1 MWRSIRADWNARSVS
16 ARTGGLERAFRVPPV
31 CPHSSLTKIRVHIVS
46 STRPNL
52 PLAKPFVPDDVAHAP
67 RSRVKPTLCSG
78 CTVTDIPGAPCVT
91 NCSMN
96 GLGGP

>member
-1 MWRSIRADWNARSVS
+1 MWRSYGRIG
-16 ARTGGLERAFRVPPV
+16 TRVPCAPLV
-31 CPHSSLTKIRVHIVS
+31 CPHSYLTKIRVHIVS

-67 RSRVKPTLCSG
+67 RSRVKPALCSG